1 MHVAAHWPH
10 LMHFA
15 GSITCGC
22 FTVPEIAPTGHFFAH
37 IVQPLH
43 FAGSIEYVFS
53 AAHSCAGQRAS
64 RMWASYSS
72 RK

>member
-1 MHVAAHWPH
+1 
-10 LMHFA
+10 MHFDW
-15 GSITCGC
+15 SIACG
-22 FTVPEIAPTGHFFAH
+22 FLSSPEIAPTGHFFAH